1 MDPQTAAIVA
11 GGVVGGAVLL
21 AFVSCSVAYLLF
33 QKHCLNAAG
42 NKCSSRFFL
51 WSCMGFTACNQKCI
65 KKGWWQEIDDKV
77 YVGAVPLKCLGHVR
91 KLAELG
97 VRGVVNTMDE
107 YSGPVDA
114 YESFGIEQ
122 LHLPVIDHMAPSFQQ
137 TVQGVDFIQR
147 IVNSGGSVLIHCKG
161 GHGRSAAIGFAWLLK
176 NRQMSLEEAQTHIRS
191 RRKVRKKLFRQA
203 ELIRFHRKYVLGLDD
218 DEPPSANDDGAD
230 LEEGSVV
237 AQAGPKHANR
247 RAAGKPSKSLR
258 ILPVDTTA
266 TTTSSSSSQNVG
278 EDQQDLDASHFASP
292 RKKSKIVPSGALASG
307 PASPEQQ
314 RQAGEHNQRQSP
326 RKKSQVMPMGGG
338 GGTESAAADDDA
350 AAAKNPTTSGSTKHA
365 RTDVVA
371 PALADSD
378 SDDSGGSGDD
388 HNGRPTSDRPSDN
401 KKAPKQEKSSTT
413 KKRMILKQDSRV
425 V

>member
-1 MDPQTAAIVA
+1 MARSLVCGENLGLMDPQTVAIVA
-11 GGVVGGAVLL
+11 GGVLGGAVLL
-21 AFVSCSVAYLLF
+21 ALVSCSVAYLLF

-91 KLAELG
+91 KLADLG

-107 YSGPVDA
+107 YRGPIDA

-122 LHLPVIDHMAPSFQQ
+122 LHLPVIDHMAPSFDQ

-176 NRQMSLEEAQTHIRS
+176 NRQMTLEEAQKHIRS
-191 RRKVRKKLFRQA
+191 RRRVRKKLFRQA

-218 DEPPSANDDGAD
+218 EPPSADGDVEAG
-230 LEEGSVV
+230 GS
-237 AQAGPKHANR
+237 QAGPKHAKG
-247 RAAGKPSKSLR
+247 GKPSKSLR
-258 ILPVDTTA
+258 ILPVE
-266 TTTSSSSSQNVG
+266 TTTSPSSNDVG
-278 EDQQDLDASHFASP
+278 EDQDDLDASHFASP
-292 RKKSKIVPSGALASG
+292 RKKSKIVPSAALSG
-307 PASPEQQ
+307 PASPDQAEQN
-314 RQAGEHNQRQSP
+314 HRQSP
-326 RKKSQVMPMGGG
+326 RKKSQVVPMGGDSG
-338 GGTESAAADDDA
+338 SAA
-350 AAAKNPTTSGSTKHA
+350 PTPTASGSAKPG

-378 SDDSGGSGDD
+378 SDSGSGD
-388 HNGRPTSDRPSDN
+388 NNERPSS
-401 KKAPKQEKSSTT
+401 KKATKEKKSSS
-413 KKRMILKQDSRV
+413 KKHMILKQDSRV